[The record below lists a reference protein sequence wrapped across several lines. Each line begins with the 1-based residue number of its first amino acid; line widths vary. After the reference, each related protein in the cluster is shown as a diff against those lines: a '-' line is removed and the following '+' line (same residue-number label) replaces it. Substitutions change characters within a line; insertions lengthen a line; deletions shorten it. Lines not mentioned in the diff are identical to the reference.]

1 MNCYYSNLIEGH
13 NTRPRDIERVVVGAE
28 LDEKTRPLALEA
40 RAHVTIQRR
49 IDEMHRAGKLP
60 TPTSTEF
67 LSRLHRAFYDEMP
80 DEFRLWNIQMGRG
93 RRSFRGYVREDGD
106 TEVEFGRHQPPSSA
120 RLSAFMAHF
129 YKRFRIAER
138 SASGRVISIAS
149 THPRL
154 N

>member
-1 MNCYYSNLIEGH
+1 ML
-13 NTRPRDIERVVVGAE
+13 VGAE
-28 LDEKTRPLALEA
+28 LDEKTRSLALEA

-67 LSRLHRAFYDEMP
+67 LSRLQRAFYDEMP
-80 DEFRLWNIQMGRG
+80 DEFRFVEHPNGTWEEIVP
-93 RRSFRGYVREDGD
+93 GYVREDGD